1 MLPHCVDDVV
11 LTPMK
16 CCNLPAYD
24 FVEIKANLSC
34 GSVQSDNIV
43 EAGFAD
49 EVEKTVKSLAN
60 LRPDLAIS
68 CKKPAITQK
77 HGDREAQAVEYSEYL
92 FKSRGIFRTKLKELV
107 IGFMQFRALTSIND
121 RDATQISCAA
131 VLLSGTKDS
140 AAVT

>member
-77 HGDREAQAVEYSEYL
+77 HGDREAQTVEYSECL
-92 FKSRGIFRTKLKELV
+92 FKSKGIVRTKLHELV
-107 IGFMQFRALTSIND
+107 IEFTHFGGLTSNND